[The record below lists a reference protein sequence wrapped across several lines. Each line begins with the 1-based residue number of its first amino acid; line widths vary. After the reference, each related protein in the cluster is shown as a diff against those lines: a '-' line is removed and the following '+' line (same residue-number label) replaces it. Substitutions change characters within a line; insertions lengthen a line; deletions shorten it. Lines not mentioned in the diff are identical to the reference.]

1 MSVKQNRTV
10 NNTHD
15 ILNKEVGTVKN
26 VTQYTVGSIV
36 RKQPEYNELLSQ
48 LKTFSSEMFLEQLTT
63 RERWA
68 KELGISPKTIN
79 RWEIAIIK
87 SKIKFAFLYYDGAK
101 RKRKAKLD
109 HYQRFFLS
117 LIAGLTKGAITGSP
131 MTYAECIA
139 WLESTDEGRPRWMR
153 LTRKEFEQAQNY
165 YQQKVS

>member
-1 MSVKQNRTV
+1 MKQNRTV

-15 ILNKEVGTVKN
+15 ILNKEVVTVKN
-26 VTQYTVGSIV
+26 VTQYTVGFV
-36 RKQPEYNELLSQ
+36 VQKQTGYNELLSQ
-48 LKTFSSEMFLEQLTT
+48 LKTFSSEIVLEELTT
-63 RERWA
+63 RESWA

-87 SKIKFAFLYYDGAK
+87 SKIKFAFLYYDGVK
-101 RKRKAKLD
+101 RKRKTKLD

-117 LIAGLTKGAITGSP
+117 LIAGLTKGVVTGSP

-139 WLESTDEGRPRWMR
+139 WFESTDEGKPRWMR
-153 LTRKEFEQAQNY
+153 LTRKEFEQAQSY